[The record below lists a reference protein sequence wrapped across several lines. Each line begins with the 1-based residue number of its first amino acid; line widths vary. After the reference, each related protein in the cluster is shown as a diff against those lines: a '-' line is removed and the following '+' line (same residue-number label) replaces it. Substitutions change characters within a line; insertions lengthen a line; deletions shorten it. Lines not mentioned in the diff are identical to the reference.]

1 MQIETGVIVEGKIT
15 GITDF
20 GAFVEI
26 EGGKTGMV
34 HISEV
39 ALDFVRDIREHLE
52 IGQQVKCKVVSV
64 SPEGKIS
71 LSIRKALEETGEV
84 APRPEKKKQ
93 QRRKDGKRTDLR
105 HHSFFTP
112 CSVQSVSGRIILY
125 GSAVPGLISSVSI
138 INAAMM
144 EIKWDVLLNTFEYID
159 WNGPSFQSPRLMVEI
174 SGIEPLT
181 S

>member
-52 IGQQVKCKVVSV
+52 IGQQVK
-64 SPEGKIS
+64 IS
-71 LSIRKALEETGEV
+71 LSIRKALEETGEA

-93 QRRKDGKRTDLR
+93 QRPAPKVWQGNKKPAAPADGKQSFEDMMAHFKQVSDDKMSDLKR
-105 HHSFFTP
+105 ADSK
-112 CSVQSVSGRIILY
+112 R
-125 GSAVPGLISSVSI
+125 GSMGYSRRGK
-138 INAAMM
+138 N
-144 EIKWDVLLNTFEYID
+144 
-159 WNGPSFQSPRLMVEI
+159 
-174 SGIEPLT
+174 
-181 S
+181 